1 MSYTN
6 SSKKNKVALID
17 CNSFYV
23 SCERLFN
30 PKIISRP
37 VVVLSNNDGC
47 VISRS
52 TEAKKIGIKMG
63 EPYFKVKDLVK
74 KNNVHIFSSN
84 YALYGDISRRVMKT
98 LKSFSDKI
106 EIYSIDEAFVD
117 LSHVEDKEIE
127 NYGKEIRER
136 ILKWTGIPTSVGIA
150 NTKTLS
156 KVANHIAKKNKTG
169 VIYLKENIDENLKNF
184 HISDIWGVGKQL
196 SKLYIKNGVDTAY
209 KLKNIS
215 NTWVKKSTNVLG
227 AKTVMEL
234 RGITCINLET
244 QETKRKS
251 CCVSRSFGKKV
262 ESLEKLQESIT
273 THCLNAAEKIRN
285 DNQTTRSITIYI
297 RTSPFDKNKKY
308 YSNSKVMSELK
319 TYQVNFINLA
329 LESQALEFGE
339 FTLKSGRT
347 SPYFF
352 NAGIFNTGA
361 DLAAL
366 GSFYAEAIQ
375 HANIDFDLLFG
386 PAYKGI
392 PLAAITASSLYK
404 NHQRDMPYAFDRKEA
419 KNHGEGGITV
429 GAPIQGRVMII
440 DDVITAGTAIR
451 QSLEL
456 IESLGAKVCSVTI
469 ALDRQEKGQG
479 ESSAIQELEGLGIH
493 VVPIIQL
500 AHILKY
506 LEAND
511 QTEHLEAVSQ
521 YRNRYGID

>member
-23 SCERLFN
+23 SCERLFS
-30 PKIISRP
+30 PKINNKP

-52 TEAKKIGIKMG
+52 TEAKRLGIKMG
-63 EPYFKVKDLVK
+63 EPYFKVKELVR

-84 YALYGDISRRVMKT
+84 YALYGDLSRRVMKT

-117 LSHVEDKEIE
+117 LSHVEDKEVE

-136 ILKWTGIPTSVGIA
+136 ILKWTGIPTSVGIS

-169 VIYLKENIDENLKNF
+169 VIYLKENIDEKLKEF

-196 SKLYIKNGVDTAY
+196 SKLYIKNGIDTAY

-234 RGITCINLET
+234 RGITCIDLET
-244 QETKRKS
+244 QEIKRKS

-262 ESLEKLQESIT
+262 ESLEKLQESVT

-285 DNQTTRSITIYI
+285 DNQITKSITVFI
-297 RTSPFDKNKKY
+297 RTSPFDKYRKY
-308 YSNSKVMSELK
+308 YSNSITIDLPM
-319 TYQVNFINLA
+319 A
-329 LESQALEFGE
+329 
-339 FTLKSGRT
+339 T
-347 SPYFF
+347 S
-352 NAGIFNTGA
+352 N
-361 DLAAL
+361 
-366 GSFYAEAIQ
+366 
-375 HANIDFDLLFG
+375 
-386 PAYKGI
+386 
-392 PLAAITASSLYK
+392 
-404 NHQRDMPYAFDRKEA
+404 
-419 KNHGEGGITV
+419 
-429 GAPIQGRVMII
+429 
-440 DDVITAGTAIR
+440 
-451 QSLEL
+451 SLEL
-456 IESLGAKVCSVTI
+456 VKMGIIGLKKIYKYGYFYQKAGIILSKLT
-469 ALDRQEKGQG
+469 
-479 ESSAIQELEGLGIH
+479 ESSENEFNLLAPIMENKSQTLMKAIDFTNAKYGRNSISIAQAGINNTW
-493 VVPIIQL
+493 
-500 AHILKY
+500 KMRR
-506 LEAND
+506 
-511 QTEHLEAVSQ
+511 EHYSK
-521 YRNRYGID
+521 IDTASFGDLPTIKAR